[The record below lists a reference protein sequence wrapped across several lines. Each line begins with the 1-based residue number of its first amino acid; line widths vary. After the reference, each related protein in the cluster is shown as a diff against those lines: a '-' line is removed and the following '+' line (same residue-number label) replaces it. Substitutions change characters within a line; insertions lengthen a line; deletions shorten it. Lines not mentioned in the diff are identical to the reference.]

1 MMETP
6 LPCPCNKPSPPMSM
20 PRLSALLPSL
30 FVSCLLG
37 LAVSCVPLS
46 PPSSAVV
53 KPSPPPVVEVAAG
66 PYWHSLGSD
75 GPTAREALA
84 YYAALKTLRNEEL
97 DREHKRLRGE
107 IAGSA
112 EGGGLSALQLV
123 LLAVVPGQTVIPPD
137 QSIKLLETARQD
149 AALHRQLA
157 DLFILLG
164 DQLASRLTVQAQSKQ
179 GSQTLR
185 STRKKLTSQGDDLA
199 NCRRER
205 DDLADKL
212 EQLQSIERDLMN
224 REGKA
229 P

>member
-1 MMETP
+1 
-6 LPCPCNKPSPPMSM
+6 M

-46 PPSSAVV
+46 PPSSSVV

-84 YYAALKTLRNEEL
+84 YYAALKTLRSEEL

-107 IAGSA
+107 MADRPPEA
-112 EGGGLSALQLV
+112 GGLPALQLL